1 VYEVTREAVARA
13 RRAEGPTLIEA
24 KTYRY
29 DEHNVGLLIPG
40 KPYRPPDEVEEYR
53 TRRDPIVLYRL
64 RLLQEGFTDA
74 NLSEIEREVEVAVS
88 DAIRFAQE
96 SPLPAPETLFDY
108 MYSHP
113 IGTPGK

>member
-1 VYEVTREAVARA
+1 
-13 RRAEGPTLIEA
+13 
-24 KTYRY
+24 
-29 DEHNVGLLIPG
+29 
-40 KPYRPPDEVEEYR
+40 
-53 TRRDPIVLYRL
+53 VLYRR

-74 NLSEIEREVEVAVS
+74 DLTAIEHEVAGAVS
-88 DAIRFAQE
+88 DAIRFAAE